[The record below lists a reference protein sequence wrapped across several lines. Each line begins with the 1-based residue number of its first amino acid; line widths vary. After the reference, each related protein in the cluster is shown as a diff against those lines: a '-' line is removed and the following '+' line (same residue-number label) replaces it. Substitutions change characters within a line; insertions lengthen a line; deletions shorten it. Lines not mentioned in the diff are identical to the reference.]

1 MMTPHLGAK
10 TTIKSEIMD
19 ELTRHFYDEG
29 FNSNILDKNPY
40 SRVSQVLPFH
50 AWQAGHYDKYGKLAE

>member
-1 MMTPHLGAK
+1 MTPHQGVK

-19 ELTRHFYDEG
+19 ELTRHSYDEG
-29 FNSNILDKNPY
+29 FNSNMLDKNPY

-50 AWQAGHYDKYGKLAE
+50 A